1 MEQRSGWVI
10 FATTMFVVVGVMNV
24 IYGLTMII
32 NNEWIVF
39 AADEIWYLDITAWG
53 WITLLLGALGLFVA
67 YGVYAGQ
74 TWAQVVGIIA
84 ATLAAI
90 DAFFVIPYF
99 PVWGIVLLA
108 LAILLIWALA
118 VHGDEVT
125 SQ

>member
-1 MEQRSGWVI
+1 MERRSGWVI
-10 FATTMFVVVGVMNV
+10 FATTMFVIVGVLNV

-53 WITLLLGALGLFVA
+53 WITLLLGVLALFVA
-67 YGVYAGQ
+67 FGVYAGQ

-84 ATLAAI
+84 ATLAAV
-90 DAFFVIPYF
+90 DAFLVIPYF

-118 VHGDEVT
+118 VHGDEVMAE
-125 SQ
+125 